1 MQTSLDLEEKMS
13 YAETLDSLIRE
24 SYIVNLKELEMLWIT
39 MGLSKEEID
48 ERMDT
53 VRSKVSDITTEM
65 VECDRENK
73 MKIEEVCNN
82 LKKDIRVLRR
92 KLKMKGDPEP
102 LPSGLTLLEMQR
114 KLKQNLIGLEEKRQ
128 ELMAEFR

>member
-1 MQTSLDLEEKMS
+1 MMTMN
-13 YAETLDSLIRE
+13 YAESLDSLIRE
-24 SYIVNLKELEMLWIT
+24 SYVANLKELDELWVM

-48 ERMDT
+48 KRIDT
-53 VRSKVSDITTEM
+53 VVCKVSDITTEM
-65 VECDRENK
+65 VECDRDNK

-92 KLKMKGDPEP
+92 KLKMTEDPEP
-102 LPSGLTLLEMQR
+102 LPSGLTLLEIQR
-114 KLKQNLIGLEEKRQ
+114 KLKLNLLSLEDKRQ

>member
-1 MQTSLDLEEKMS
+1 MNYAENLEEKMN
-13 YAETLDSLIRE
+13 YAENLDSLIRE
-24 SYIVNLKELEMLWIT
+24 SYIVNLKELEMLWNT
-39 MGLSKEEID
+39 MGLRKEEID

-53 VRSKVSDITTEM
+53 VRSKVRDITTEM
-65 VECDRENK
+65 VECDRDNK
-73 MKIEEVCNN
+73 MKIEDVCNN

-102 LPSGLTLLEMQR
+102 PPSGLTLLALQR
-114 KLKQNLIGLEEKRQ
+114 KLKQDLIGLEEKRH